1 MSISEVDSPPRSIP
15 TPRAPEVH
23 NKESNTAA
31 HFLES
36 SSMATT
42 TESKRNIPTWVWI
55 VLAFAI
61 VGVSSAG
68 TLFQQVSEVPPILRA
83 SWRLQSTSVL
93 LIPFAVWEW
102 KTCVQSIRN
111 RCFERDTLAI
121 LVASSI
127 AVAAHFGLWVVS
139 LDLVSRF
146 INLIEIDFKVELS
159 NLTFANLFNAINALS
174 KRRPL
179 HMHFC
184 IFLLVPLL
192 QHYA

>member
-31 HFLES
+31 LFLES

-174 KRRPL
+174 
-179 HMHFC
+179 
-184 IFLLVPLL
+184 
-192 QHYA
+192 